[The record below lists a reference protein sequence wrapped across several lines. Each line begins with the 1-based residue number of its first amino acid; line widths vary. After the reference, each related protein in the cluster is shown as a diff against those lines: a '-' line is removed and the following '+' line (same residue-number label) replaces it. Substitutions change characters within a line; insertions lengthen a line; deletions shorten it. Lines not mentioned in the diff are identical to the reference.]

1 MKRNKRNKKRPKGY
15 KYSKISLFQKPD
27 VKFFRPCPLSGKDA
41 PVIDYKNISLLQKYI
56 TETNKIIT
64 SKISNVSLGKQKKL
78 AREIKKAK
86 ILGIL

>member
-1 MKRNKRNKKRPKGY
+1 MKKRKNNF
-15 KYSKISLFQKPD
+15 KNSKSSLSKLSLFQKND
-27 VKFFRPCPLSGKDA
+27 GRYSRKCPFSVKDA

-64 SKISNVSLGKQKKL
+64 SKISNISLGKQKKL